1 MAANIYTYIYKEVLS
16 ERKLT
21 GKQIQSTLLL
31 KVCQRRIHAYNANMY
46 KFTLLIYPQS
56 QT

>member
-46 KFTLLIYPQS
+46 NFTLLIYPQS